1 MDFVIIDNDF
11 IRLYIMV
18 FSKTLK
24 TVSNPTTVRRK
35 AKQIFGSAVKIVE
48 SRAKGKKYA
57 LIRPDGRRVNFG
69 SIDYEE
75 CTKHGSDTRR
85 NNYLKRAKGIK
96 GNWKDNKYSANNK
109 VYVFYGMDKQLRQI
123 HIKIIFKNNYTI
135 WFSMKTLS
143 YIKYVAKTQLLQ
155 ITI

>member
-1 MDFVIIDNDF
+1 MDFVTFDNDF

-24 TVSNPTTVRRK
+24 TVSYPTTVTRK

-57 LIRPDGRRVNFG
+57 LIKPNGTRVNFG
-69 SIDYEE
+69 SIDYEDY
-75 CTKHGSDTRR
+75 TKHGSDIRR

-96 GNWKDNKYSANNK
+96 GNWKDNKYSANSISI
-109 VYVFYGMDKQLRQI
+109 R
-123 HIKIIFKNNYTI
+123 
-135 WFSMKTLS
+135 
-143 YIKYVAKTQLLQ
+143 LLWNG
-155 ITI
+155 